1 MIDTTVTTRIETE
14 LSAKIEELEQRKQNL
29 KDTIEQDKRKLEKA
43 EYQMKIASIEM
54 DDSAYSTAK
63 ADYDKQSE
71 ALSMHESYLIEA
83 EGNLYTDEQYKTVSE
98 ELDKEYNDN
107 LSKVR
112 ADIVKH
118 AKAIIDLSKEADEYT
133 DRMNSLLL
141 NVKNAGAKRKVS
153 AYGSGVPRYSINSI
167 QRFANNIAMDYFYRD
182 ETN

>member
-54 DDSAYSTAK
+54 DDSAYNTAK

-71 ALSMHESYLIEA
+71 ALSMHESYLIES
-83 EGNLYTDEQYKTVSE
+83 EGNLYTDEQYAAVSSD
-98 ELDKEYNDN
+98 LDTEYNDN

-112 ADIVKH
+112 AEIVKH
-118 AKAIIDLSKEADEYT
+118 AKAIIDLFKEADEYT

-167 QRFANNIAMDYFYRD
+167 QRFADNIRMDYFYRD

>member
-54 DDSAYSTAK
+54 DDSAFSTAK

-83 EGNLYTDEQYKTVSE
+83 EGNLYTDEQYKTVCE
-98 ELDKEYNDN
+98 EIDKDYNDN
-107 LSKVR
+107 MSKVR
-112 ADIVKH
+112 AEIVKH
-118 AKAIIDLSKEADEYT
+118 AKAIIDLFKEADEYT
-133 DRMNSLLL
+133 DRVNSLLVK
-141 NVKNAGAKRKVS
+141 VKNAGANRKVS
-153 AYGSGVPRYSINSI
+153 AFGSGLRHYYINDI
-167 QRFANNIAMDYFYRD
+167 QRFADSIEMDRFYID

>member
-1 MIDTTVTTRIETE
+1 MIDTTVTARIETE

-29 KDTIEQDKRKLEKA
+29 RDTIEQDKRKLAKA
-43 EYQMKIASIEM
+43 EYQMKIASIQM

-63 ADYDKQSE
+63 ADYDKQSD
-71 ALSMHESYLIEA
+71 ALAMHESYLIEA
-83 EGNLYTDEQYKTVSE
+83 EGNLYTDEQYKTVCE
-98 ELDKEYNDN
+98 EIDKDYNDN

-118 AKAIIDLSKEADEYT
+118 AKAIIDLYKETDEYT
-133 DRMNSLLL
+133 ERVNRLLL
-141 NVKNAGAKRKVS
+141 DAKNAGAKRKVS

-167 QRFANNIAMDYFYRD
+167 HRFADSIEMDRFYID